1 MTPTAT
7 PALLLDE
14 MFAPALATALRA
26 QGHDVLSIAERV
38 DMRAMTDP
46 DVFAW
51 VLAVPCWLLTENVKD
66 FRPLLLQALQTGTA
80 TPEGFGLLFTS
91 SRAFPRSRANP
102 GPLIDALHVWLS
114 AGLPAAPIVEDWL
127 TAPASAV
134 AT

>member
-26 QGHDVLSIAERV
+26 QGHDVRSIAERV

-51 VLAVPCWLLTENVKD
+51 VLAAPCWLLTENVKD